1 MPEVQ
6 AETQFLV
13 IPFGVLVDY
22 FDPTFF
28 NAWGPALKKKMAIPI
43 VALLPNIKESFSSHP
58 DECLSDSAFNQ
69 KYGNDILAL
78 YKFDDRESW
87 RRGGIE

>member
-1 MPEVQ
+1 
-6 AETQFLV
+6 
-13 IPFGVLVDY
+13 
-22 FDPTFF
+22 
-28 NAWGPALKKKMAIPI
+28 MAIPI

-78 YKFDDRESW
+78 YKFDDRES
-87 RRGGIE
+87 